1 MGTAFDTIMKSVR
14 HARPDAVI
22 DGILVSPMRTNGVEL
37 LVGTLRD
44 PQWGPVMAVGLG
56 GIWVEALDD
65 TQLTLLPASADEVKA
80 LLMRLRGVKL
90 LEGFRGMPPVNIDK
104 LAEVVA
110 AIGDA
115 ALALGPDLLTLEVNP
130 LWASESQIE
139 ALDGLAVWAN

>member
-1 MGTAFDTIMKSVR
+1 VGTAFDTIMNSVR
-14 HARPDAVI
+14 GARPDAAI

-65 TQLTLLPASADEVKA
+65 TQLTLLPASADQVKT

-90 LEGFRGMPPVNIDK
+90 LQGFRGMPPVNIDK
-104 LAEVVA
+104 LSDVVA

-115 ALALGPDLLTLEVNP
+115 ALALGPDLLALEVNP
-130 LWASESQIE
+130 LWARESQIE
-139 ALDGLAVWAN
+139 ALDGLAVWAR